1 MKMGI
6 VGPEEF
12 VNSTHI
18 TIKENYPRIE
28 LVDLIYKESIEAPN
42 LVQNCQLDL
51 DALIFLGKT
60 PFKLSEKFIKQ
71 NIVWEY
77 LPRHGST
84 LLRTLLEAS
93 ALKKYDILSVSFDT
107 FTRELLY
114 EVYEEIGFKRED
126 FNFFIAE
133 QKLTQKNYID
143 YVYRFHCNNYY
154 LKKVSCCITGLVE
167 IYEKLYAKNIPC
179 VLVTPIK
186 NVILATVEKLRL
198 EYLAQSN
205 TDNQIVVMVAQI
217 DFPNEYSVIRDD
229 EYQNI
234 ISRMKVSECVYLFA
248 SKIKAAVV
256 EVNYKEYMIFTTK
269 KILETITNNYEKI
282 YLFEL
287 VEEKVLKTISLGIGY
302 GSTAQEA
309 KFNAY
314 TGLNKAVRTG
324 GNEGFVV
331 YENGEA
337 RGPLNN
343 KSEKHQQLIDKR
355 LSNISEKTGISI
367 NTIYKI
373 YNAAEKCNNY
383 TFSPKELA
391 NLCEMSK
398 RSVDRFI
405 QKLELYDFCE
415 TVGKKMVYCTGRP
428 SRVIKLTFF

>member
-12 VNSTHI
+12 VKKTHV
-18 TIKENYPRIE
+18 TIKEHYPRIE
-28 LVDLIYKESIEAPN
+28 LIDLIYKESIEAPD
-42 LVQNCQLDL
+42 LVQDCQKDL
-51 DALIFLGKT
+51 DTLIFLGKT
-60 PFKLSEKFIKQ
+60 PFKISEKFIKQ
-71 NIVWEY
+71 NIIWEY

-93 ALKKYDILSVSFDT
+93 VIKKYDILSVSFDT
-107 FTRELLY
+107 FTKEMLY
-114 EVYEEIGFKRED
+114 EVYEEIGFKREN

-154 LKKVSCCITGLVE
+154 SKKISGCITGLVE
-167 IYEKLYAKNIPC
+167 IYDKLCTKNIPC
-179 VLVTPIK
+179 ILVTPIK

-205 TDNQIVVMVAQI
+205 TDNQIVVMVVQI
-217 DFPNEYSVIRDD
+217 DFPDEYSVIKED
-229 EYQNI
+229 EYQNVI
-234 ISRMKVSECVYLFA
+234 NRIKISECIYLFA

-256 EVNYKEYMIFTTK
+256 EVNNKEYMIFTTK
-269 KILETITNNYEKI
+269 KILETVTSNYKKI

-314 TGLNKAVRTG
+314 SGLNKAIRAG

-331 YENGEA
+331 YENGET

-343 KSEKHQQLIDKR
+343 KSEKHQKFIDKR
-355 LSNISEKTGISI
+355 LSHISEQTGISI

-373 YNAAEKCNNY
+373 YNAAEKCNDY
-383 TFSPKELA
+383 TLSPKELA

-398 RSVDRFI
+398 RSIDRFI
-405 QKLELYDFCE
+405 QKLEAYDFCE
-415 TVGKKMVYCTGRP
+415 TVGKKMIYDTGRP